1 MEIGLSLGSNLGD
14 RLAHLKE
21 AKRLIGNIPGL
32 HITTQSF
39 VYETSPVG
47 VRGEFAHLPFLNAVL
62 LLETFIQPGAL
73 LANFKKIEEGMGRI
87 PSIDRNAP
95 RPVDI
100 DIIFAGDLL
109 LNDANMTI
117 PHPRWSSRRF
127 VVQPLSDVRPD
138 LMLPGQTQTVQAL
151 LSTLPP
157 GQNVVLLEKE
167 W

>member
-21 AKRLIGNIPGL
+21 TKRLIGSIPSLNI
-32 HITTQSF
+32 TAQSF

-62 LLETFIQPGAL
+62 LLETAL
-73 LANFKKIEEGMGRI
+73 RPEVILASLKKIEQIAGR
-87 PSIDRNAP
+87 SRSADRNAP
-95 RPVDI
+95 RPIDI
-100 DIIFAGDLL
+100 DIIFAGNLL
-109 LNDANMTI
+109 LDDATITI

-127 VVQPLSDVRPD
+127 VVQPLSDVRPE
-138 LMLPGQTQTVQAL
+138 LILPGQTQTVQDL
-151 LSTLPP
+151 LSTLPQ
-157 GQNVVLLEKE
+157 GQNVVLLARE